1 MASGHEN
8 QEKINALPK
17 EGVHCFAA
25 SGKQI
30 VIRRIISLIL
40 LLALAGGAVYCFMNM
55 GALLPAGCVACV
67 FAIIALLVFIQTFLI
82 AKYRV
87 AIDYNEKQVV
97 LRFRYSNIKIPF
109 ESFDARDGQP
119 DRAEALVDNSMGGD
133 KAQYLVLDDVF
144 ADACFQTS
152 TRDLASREDFLK
164 LREEAIAIADAYGAR
179 ESEDKVRFWNES
191 EKDTDV
197 DDDDVEAIV
206 AEAMTENEEEK
217 AVEAKVEEVVTE
229 DEDKA
234 ESEDKAE
241 DKAKVEEPE
250 EVVEEPEEEKAE
262 EEAEAE
268 DAADDT
274 ETAEESAAAEESE
287 SSED

>member
-30 VIRRIISLIL
+30 LSRRIISIIL
-40 LLALAGGAVYCFMNM
+40 LLAFAGGAVYCFMNM
-55 GALLPAGCVACV
+55 GALLPAGCVAAV

-119 DRAEALVDNSMGGD
+119 DKAEALVDNSMGGD
-133 KAQYLVLDDVF
+133 RAQYLVLDDVF

-152 TRDLASREDFLK
+152 TRDLASSEDFNQ
-164 LREEAIAIADAYGAR
+164 LRKEAFAIAEAYGAR
-179 ESEDKVRFWNES
+179 NSEDKVRFWNES
-191 EKDTDV
+191 EKQSDL
-197 DDDDVEAIV
+197 DDDDLEAIV
-206 AEAMTENEEEK
+206 EEAKNETSGTVVPLTINEEEK
-217 AVEAKVEEVVTE
+217 ESEVKIEAKHVDKPEQKIEGLKIETRESRKSPEAEEAI
-229 DEDKA
+229 K
-234 ESEDKAE
+234 
-241 DKAKVEEPE
+241 
-250 EVVEEPEEEKAE
+250 EEEGKDE
-262 EEAEAE
+262 E
-268 DAADDT
+268 
-274 ETAEESAAAEESE
+274 
-287 SSED
+287 

>member
-30 VIRRIISLIL
+30 LIRRIISLIL
-40 LLALAGGAVYCFMNM
+40 LLALAAGAVYCFMNM

-119 DRAEALVDNSMGGD
+119 DKAEALVDNSMGGD
-133 KAQYLVLDDVF
+133 RAQYLVLDDVF

-152 TRDLASREDFLK
+152 TRDLASKEDFLK

-191 EKDTDV
+191 EKTADV
-197 DDDDVEAIV
+197 DEDEIDAIV
-206 AEAMTENEEEK
+206 DEAMGEAEAEK
-217 AVEAKVEEVVTE
+217 NAPAEAAAVADVVEDAADEAEAEVSE
-229 DEDKA
+229 AEDKA
-234 ESEDKAE
+234 EETVEEAAE
-241 DKAKVEEPE
+241 D
-250 EVVEEPEEEKAE
+250 VVEE
-262 EEAEAE
+262 
-268 DAADDT
+268 
-274 ETAEESAAAEESE
+274 AAEEAAEEASE
-287 SSED
+287 SESDEDNKEE

>member
-30 VIRRIISLIL
+30 LIRRIISLIL
-40 LLALAGGAVYCFMNM
+40 LLALAAGAVYCFMNM

-119 DRAEALVDNSMGGD
+119 DKAEALVDNSMGGD

-152 TRDLASREDFLK
+152 TRDLASKEDFLK

-191 EKDTDV
+191 EKTADV
-197 DDDDVEAIV
+197 DEDEIDAIV
-206 AEAMTENEEEK
+206 DEAMGEAEAEK
-217 AVEAKVEEVVTE
+217 NAPAEAVAVA
-229 DEDKA
+229 D
-234 ESEDKAE
+234 
-241 DKAKVEEPE
+241 
-250 EVVEEPEEEKAE
+250 VVEDAAD
-262 EEAEAE
+262 EAEAE
-268 DAADDT
+268 DKAEETVEEAA
-274 ETAEESAAAEESE
+274 EVTAEAAEEAEEAVEEAAEEASE
-287 SSED
+287 SESDEDNKEE